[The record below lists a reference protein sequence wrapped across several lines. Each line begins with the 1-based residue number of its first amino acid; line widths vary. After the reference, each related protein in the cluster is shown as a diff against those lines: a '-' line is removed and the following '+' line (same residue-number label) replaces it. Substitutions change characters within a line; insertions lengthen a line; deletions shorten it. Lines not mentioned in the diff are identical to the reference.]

1 MLQDNLF
8 TGTFSPEIEENLNLK
23 ELCLGNNGYKGTP
36 PADIETDETCVWK
49 IKEYKVL
56 IVADSST

>member
-8 TGTFSPEIEENLNLK
+8 TGTFPPEIEENLNLK

-36 PADIETDETCVWK
+36 PADIETDETCV
-49 IKEYKVL
+49 
-56 IVADSST
+56 